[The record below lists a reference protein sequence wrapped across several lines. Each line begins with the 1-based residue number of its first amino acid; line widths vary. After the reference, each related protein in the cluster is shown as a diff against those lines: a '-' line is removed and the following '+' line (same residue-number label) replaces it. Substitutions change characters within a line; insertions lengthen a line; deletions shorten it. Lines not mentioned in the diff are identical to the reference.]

1 MGRVR
6 QCVDDS
12 LKFGTEHIWVI
23 DPDLRKTCICTKT
36 GFHEPESGILSIP
49 DTPIQ
54 VVLLGLFAEL
64 DRA

>member
-6 QCVDDS
+6 QCVDHS

-23 DPDLRKTCICTKT
+23 DPDLRKACICTKT
-36 GFHEPESGILSIP
+36 GFHEPESGILSVR

-64 DRA
+64 DRG